1 MTGFSAEWLALREPA
16 DHAAT
21 NARVRAAVA
30 AHFQHH
36 NDVRVVDLGC
46 GAGSNLRGTYAAL
59 PKVQHW
65 TLVDHDPAL
74 LAAARGAIARWADVV
89 VSDGATLHVMKKRR
103 SLHVSFREADLARG
117 AGDVITAGTDLV
129 TAAALFDLCSAP
141 WIERFVALLA
151 ARGLPLFTVL
161 TYDGND
167 RFDPPHPLDP
177 SLLAAFHQHMSGDK
191 GFGPAAGPSAARV
204 LIAALE
210 ASGYRVT
217 SGDSPWVL
225 EGNSKLAVALA
236 TGFAAA
242 VKETGRIDEDAID
255 TWLALRVASGTWET
269 GHTDI
274 FGVMG

>member
-1 MTGFSAEWLALREPA
+1 MTGFPAEWLALREPA

-21 NARVRAAVA
+21 NARVRAAVT
-30 AHFQHH
+30 AHFKDRQEVHI
-36 NDVRVVDLGC
+36 VDLGC

-59 PKVQHW
+59 PNVQHW
-65 TLVDHDPAL
+65 TLVDYDPAL
-74 LAAARGAIARWADVV
+74 LAAARAAIARWADVV
-89 VSDGATLHVMKKRR
+89 VSDGTTLHVMKQRR

-117 AGDVITAGTDLV
+117 AHDVIAPGTDLV

-177 SLLAAFHQHMSGDK
+177 SLLAAFHQHMCGDK
-191 GFGPAAGPSAARV
+191 GFGAAAGPNAARV
-204 LIAALE
+204 LVSALE
-210 ASGYRVT
+210 TSGYRVT

-225 EGNSKLAVALA
+225 EGDSKLAVALA
-236 TGFAAA
+236 TGFTAA
-242 VKETGRIDEDAID
+242 VKETGRIEEDAVD
-255 TWLALRVASGTWET
+255 TWLARRIVGGTWET

-274 FGVMG
+274 FGVRG